1 MLFQELGLLIIIP
14 KRMMMMREGLI
25 IYRPYTGAAESSGF
39 ELTRNCGTSS
49 NFSLYY
55 LHYHHIQGTS
65 KVNSRTVKIS
75 DIQIGVSI
83 TVTDTIP

>member
-1 MLFQELGLLIIIP
+1 
-14 KRMMMMREGLI
+14 MMMREGLNNSYI
-25 IYRPYTGAAESSGF
+25 DLTQLPAESSGF

-49 NFSLYY
+49 NFSLYF

-65 KVNSRTVKIS
+65 KVNFRTVKIS
-75 DIQIGVSI
+75 DIQIGVLI

>member
-1 MLFQELGLLIIIP
+1 MMM
-14 KRMMMMREGLI
+14 MMMMREGLNNLYI
-25 IYRPYTGAAESSGF
+25 DLTQLPAESWRF

-49 NFSLYY
+49 NFSFSY

-75 DIQIGVSI
+75 DIQIGVSV

>member
-1 MLFQELGLLIIIP
+1 
-14 KRMMMMREGLI
+14 MMMLMREGLNNSYI
-25 IYRPYTGAAESSGF
+25 DLTQLPAESSGF

-49 NFSLYY
+49 NFSLYF

-75 DIQIGVSI
+75 DIQIGVLI

>member
-1 MLFQELGLLIIIP
+1 
-14 KRMMMMREGLI
+14 MMMREGLNNLYI
-25 IYRPYTGAAESSGF
+25 DLTQLPAESSGF

-65 KVNSRTVKIS
+65 KVNSTTVKIS

-83 TVTDTIP
+83 TITDTIA